1 MPALRRHVQGNGR
14 CRGLTTG
21 NPSDI
26 EEDVMQYVKDVMT
39 PQAEVASP
47 DQTVEDAA
55 VIMKTLDIGVLPV
68 SDEEGLVGI
77 LTDRD
82 IVVRVLGD
90 KRDPK
95 AVRVGE
101 AMTPNIVSCF
111 EDDDL
116 DKAAK
121 LFADHQIRRLPV
133 LNSTKELVGILSLGD
148 LAVRGEDERKSSAV
162 LEDVSQPIRP
172 HRSAA

>member
-1 MPALRRHVQGNGR
+1 MR
-14 CRGLTTG
+14 
-21 NPSDI
+21 
-26 EEDVMQYVKDVMT
+26 VKDVMT

-82 IVVRVLGD
+82 IVMRVLGE

-111 EDDDL
+111 EDDEL
-116 DKAAK
+116 SKAAA

-133 LNSTKELVGILSLGD
+133 LNSERELVGILSLGD
-148 LAVRGEDERKSSAV
+148 LAVRGEDRQQSTAA
-162 LEDVSQPIRP
+162 LEEVSQPSRP

>member
-1 MPALRRHVQGNGR
+1 MR
-14 CRGLTTG
+14 
-21 NPSDI
+21 
-26 EEDVMQYVKDVMT
+26 VKDVMT

-82 IVVRVLGD
+82 IVMRVLGE

-101 AMTPNIVSCF
+101 AMTPNIVSCL
-111 EDDDL
+111 EDDEL
-116 DKAAK
+116 SKAAT

-133 LNSTKELVGILSLGD
+133 LNSERQLVGIISLGD
-148 LAVRGEDERKSSAV
+148 LAVRGEDRQQSTAV
-162 LEDVSQPIRP
+162 LEEVSQPSRP

>member
-1 MPALRRHVQGNGR
+1 
-14 CRGLTTG
+14 
-21 NPSDI
+21 
-26 EEDVMQYVKDVMT
+26 MQYVKDVMT

-55 VIMKTLDIGVLPV
+55 GVMKALDIGVLPV

-82 IVVRVLGD
+82 IVVRVLGE

-95 AVRVGE
+95 AVRVAE

-133 LNSTKELVGILSLGD
+133 LNSAKELVGILSLGD

-162 LEDVSQPIRP
+162 LEDVSQPSRP

>member
-1 MPALRRHVQGNGR
+1 
-14 CRGLTTG
+14 
-21 NPSDI
+21 
-26 EEDVMQYVKDVMT
+26 MQYVKDVMT

-47 DQTVEDAA
+47 DETVEDAA
-55 VIMKTLDIGVLPV
+55 VTMKALDIGVLPV
-68 SDEEGLVGI
+68 CDEEGLVGV

-82 IVVRVLGD
+82 IVIRVVAE

-101 AMTPNIVSCF
+101 AMTPNIISCF

-116 DKAAK
+116 DTVAA
-121 LFADHQIRRLPV
+121 LFSDHQIRRLPV
-133 LNSTKELVGILSLGD
+133 LSRERDLVGIVSLGD
-148 LAVRGEDERKSSAV
+148 LAVHGSNPRQSTQA
-162 LEDVSQPIRP
+162 LEDVSQPSRP

>member
-1 MPALRRHVQGNGR
+1 MR
-14 CRGLTTG
+14 
-21 NPSDI
+21 
-26 EEDVMQYVKDVMT
+26 VKDVMT

-82 IVVRVLGD
+82 IVMRVLGE

-116 DKAAK
+116 NKVAT

-133 LNSTKELVGILSLGD
+133 LNSERELVGIVSLGD
-148 LAVRGEDERKSSAV
+148 LAVRGEDRQQSTAA
-162 LEDVSQPIRP
+162 LEEVSQPSRP